1 MRKWLRI
8 LLLTALFPLFS
19 CVGQKEDPEEF
30 DPGIAD
36 NTDEPRGAYDGTVF
50 YRRVIALGFTATWCQ
65 YCPNMSQAIEDAS
78 ALRPGRIIPLA
89 VHCMDELSMAESA
102 PLASAF
108 SVTDYPSLVLDL
120 DHSTIF
126 GGQDPARIVE
136 YLDKAL
142 EEHPCG
148 ISAKSEVEGGIL
160 KLEVYVKAVKEASY
174 TAVAAWV
181 QDNIGVAYQAG
192 YGPGYSCRAV
202 LRGFLEPGTGGRA
215 LGSLEEGDEGM
226 VVFSSAV
233 PDIENPYLVVYILEA
248 GKVVNALRLG
258 TNETVEYEYE
268 YEKTN

>member
-1 MRKWLRI
+1 MSSWLRI

-30 DPGIAD
+30 DPGITD
-36 NTDEPRGAYDGTVF
+36 NTDEPRGEDAGTVF
-50 YRRVIALGFTATWCQ
+50 YRRVLALGFTATWCQ
-65 YCPNMSQAIEDAS
+65 YCPNMSLAIEDAS

-89 VHCMDELSMAESA
+89 VHYMDELSTAEAA
-102 PLASAF
+102 PLSSAF

-120 DHSTIF
+120 DPSTLF

-142 EEHPCG
+142 QEHPCG
-148 ISAKSEVEGGIL
+148 ISVKSEVEGGIL

-174 TAVAAWV
+174 TAVAAWA

-192 YGPGYSCRAV
+192 YGPDYSCKAV
-202 LRGFLEPGTGGRA
+202 LRGFLEPGTGGCA

-233 PDIENPYLVVYILEA
+233 PDIDNPYLVVYILEA

-258 TNETVEYEYE
+258 TNETVEFE
-268 YEKTN
+268 YEKTD